1 MAASEPSGVLGDEGW
16 VPWVFPLEEDLQ
28 ALRLAFDATLALH
41 FRGRIMLAL
50 VHIVLA
56 IGIFG

>member
-1 MAASEPSGVLGDEGW
+1 MGSMG
-16 VPWVFPLEEDLQ
+16 FPFGGGSSSLT
-28 ALRLAFDATLALH
+28 AGLRRYPLALH

-50 VHIVLA
+50 VHIILA